1 MTRKFI
7 TRHQENEE
15 IVPLWGRFLYCRRT
29 EFDTADFV
37 IVVAS
42 QGREMRGKNGVAGEY
57 YVDERNGSYYSMN
70 VYIVPKT
77 HSVGNG
83 IVNLNGYKLSI
94 NYFNSSADTLA
105 AHTHRNAATDIV
117 RRLND
122 GDFDGTYADNVERHG
137 VKEGQLTL
145 L

>member
-15 IVPLWGRFLYCRRT
+15 IIPLWGRFLYCQRT
-29 EFDTADFV
+29 EFDTDEFV

-42 QGREMRGKNGVAGEY
+42 QGREMRGKYGVVGEY
-57 YVDERNGSYYSMN
+57 YVDVHNGSYYSMN
-70 VYIVPKT
+70 VYIVPKLSSNASG
-77 HSVGNG
+77 SVK
-83 IVNLNGYKLSI
+83 LNGYKLSI
-94 NYFNSSADTLA
+94 NHFNTSADTLA
-105 AHTHRNAATDIV
+105 AHTHRGAATDIV
-117 RRLND
+117 RRLHD

-137 VKEGQLTL
+137 VKEGQLKL

>member
-29 EFDTADFV
+29 EFDTDELV

-42 QGREMRGKNGVAGEY
+42 QGREMRGKNGVVGEY

-83 IVNLNGYKLSI
+83 IINLNGYKLSI
-94 NYFNSSADTLA
+94 NHCNSAADTLA
-105 AHTHRNAATDIV
+105 HNTHRGAVTDIA
-117 RRLND
+117 RRLKD

-137 VKEGQLTL
+137 VKEGQLKL

>member
-29 EFDTADFV
+29 EFDTDEFV

-42 QGREMRGKNGVAGEY
+42 QGREMRGKYGVVGEY
-57 YVDERNGSYYSMN
+57 YVDERNGSYYSMQ
-70 VYIVPKT
+70 VYIRPHYNSPLT
-77 HSVGNG
+77 G
-83 IVNLNGYKLSI
+83 IVKLNGYKLSI
-94 NYFNSSADTLA
+94 NYFNTSADTLA
-105 AHTHRNAATDIV
+105 AHTHRAAATDIV

-122 GDFDGTYADNVERHG
+122 GDFDGTYADNLERHG
-137 VKEGQLTL
+137 VKTGQLKL